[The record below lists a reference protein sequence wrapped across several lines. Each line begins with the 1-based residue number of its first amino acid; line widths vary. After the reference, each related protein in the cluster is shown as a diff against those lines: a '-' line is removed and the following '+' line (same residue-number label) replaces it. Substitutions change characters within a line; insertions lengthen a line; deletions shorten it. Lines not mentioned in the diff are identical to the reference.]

1 MFGRTPFR
9 KEKPRMVRPR
19 IDKASFSK
27 AGRNDVHFIG
37 KPIGPPSLVV
47 IDKVHLHPFFPI
59 SIIQLVK

>member
-1 MFGRTPFR
+1 
-9 KEKPRMVRPR
+9 MVRPR

-59 SIIQLVK
+59 SIIQSVK